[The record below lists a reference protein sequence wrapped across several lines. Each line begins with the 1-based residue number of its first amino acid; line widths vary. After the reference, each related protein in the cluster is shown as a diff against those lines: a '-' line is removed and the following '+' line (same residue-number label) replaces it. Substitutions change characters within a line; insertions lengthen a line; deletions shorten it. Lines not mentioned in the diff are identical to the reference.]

1 MAARTADVLP
11 DLVDAAKR
19 SVRKAGDVR
28 SITRFYKVCLPL
40 EPGDP
45 TEVLFVGRVSGEKRC
60 EPLTAWLT
68 DDPPGF
74 ADEVRVTRG
83 W

>member
-1 MAARTADVLP
+1 MASTADVLP
-11 DLVDAAKR
+11 DLVEAAKR
-19 SVRKAGDVR
+19 TVRASPEVQT
-28 SITRFYKVCLPL
+28 ITRFYKVCLPL

-45 TEVLFVGRVSGEKRC
+45 TEVLLIGRVPGEQHA
-60 EPLTAWLT
+60 EPLTASLT

-74 ADEVRVTRG
+74 SSEVRITRG